1 MKKINL
7 SLHYKFMNIFTLIF
21 ITVISLFTT
30 SCSNSDDLEYEIQV
44 FQQQVDSILVNV
56 VVPKK
61 DSLHAQIENN
71 DELNQ
76 ESIDLAFKLIPIN
89 TAQFLISSQS
99 DTLTNDLELFKSRKI
114 DASALQEQLDYSKFY
129 VDSILIANVVDYQ

>member
-1 MKKINL
+1 
-7 SLHYKFMNIFTLIF
+7 MNIFTLIF